1 MQSQDFNSMQHDAI
15 EYAREMQ
22 KRAFNYNEQQT
33 KISDINH
40 VYNNRENRN
49 SNRNDHSRQNFSD
62 QPGIKNMFNAS
73 GQTNRKSD
81 NDISLIL
88 ALILL
93 LSGDGGD
100 RMLMLA
106 LLYIMT

>member
-1 MQSQDFNSMQHDAI
+1 MQSQDFNTMQNNAI
-15 EYAREMQ
+15 EYAREMK
-22 KRAFNYNEQQT
+22 KRASNYNKQQN

-40 VYNNRENRN
+40 VYNNSENRN
-49 SNRNDHSRQNFSD
+49 SSRKEYSRQNFSD
-62 QPGIKNMFNAS
+62 QSEIKNMFNPS
-73 GQTNRKSD
+73 GKSNKNPD